1 MNYSFKPPL
10 KWAGGKRWLAPTI
23 KMYWN
28 SYPDHET
35 CRLVEPLCGGLA
47 IALHIQPNYALL
59 NDINQHLINFYI
71 QIKEGLKID
80 SEMINQSDFFYKRRE
95 EFNTLI
101 KNNEYLS
108 KRAAELFY
116 YLNRTCFNGLCRFNK
131 QGFFNTPFGK
141 YKSINYKTV
150 FFEYKEVFKNWTF
163 TCQKFD
169 ETDLLRTDF
178 IYADPPYD
186 VEFRQYSKDGFS
198 WENQVELATW
208 LSKHKGPVLLSN
220 QATKRILSLYEDKGF
235 TNTIHMGPRYISAD
249 KNKRIPV
256 KEVLAVK
263 NIDIIEH
270 SLAQAS
276 LFP

>member
-1 MNYSFKPPL
+1 
-10 KWAGGKRWLAPTI
+10 
-23 KMYWN
+23 MYWN
-28 SYPDHET
+28 SYLDHET

-47 IALHIQPNYALL
+47 VALHIQPNYALL

-71 QIKEGLKID
+71 QIKKGLKID
-80 SEMINQSDFFYKRRE
+80 SEMINQSDFFYERRE

-141 YKSINYKTV
+141 YKSINYKTD
-150 FFEYKEVFKNWTF
+150 FFEYKEVFKNWVF

-169 ETDLLRTDF
+169 ETELLRTDF
-178 IYADPPYD
+178 VYADPPYD
-186 VEFRQYSKDGFS
+186 VEFRQYFKDGFS
-198 WENQVELATW
+198 WENQLELATW

-263 NIDIIEH
+263 NIGIIENR
-270 SLAQAS
+270 LAQSS
-276 LFP
+276 LFS